1 MIVIKHFNKTKSILQ
16 IADDV
21 LAAKIAMARHD
32 MNAAIV
38 HLKNAVAVQD
48 MLNYGEPPD
57 WYFPVRESLGAALLI
72 RGDATTAEEIFRE
85 DLNRNPRNPRSL
97 FGLVES
103 LRKQSRT
110 YDAGFVE
117 SQFRD
122 AWKGSLLSL
131 EDLV

>member
-72 RGDATTAEEIFRE
+72 RADATTAEEIFRE

-97 FGLVES
+97 FGS
-103 LRKQSRT
+103 
-110 YDAGFVE
+110 G
-117 SQFRD
+117 
-122 AWKGSLLSL
+122 
-131 EDLV
+131 